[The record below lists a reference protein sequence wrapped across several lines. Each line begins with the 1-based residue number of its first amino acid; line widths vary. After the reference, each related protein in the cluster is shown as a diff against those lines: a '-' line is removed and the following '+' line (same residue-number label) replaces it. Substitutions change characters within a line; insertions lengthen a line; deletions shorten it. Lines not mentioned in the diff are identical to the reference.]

1 MGRASQRKGRAGE
14 MELARLLQG
23 YGYDVQPRRA
33 QSYGATPDLVG
44 LPGVHIE
51 CKRNERLNVPEAMA
65 QAVRDAE
72 KFGDGAPTVFHRR
85 NRSGWLVTMRLPDWM
100 ELYRIP
106 EPCVLSGDSGDPK
119 KAGGDEKHC
128 GLRTSRNHVGRS
140 GYLADHRAGAGA
152 SDRSEGTKRPY
163 RGAAPHGGAER

>member
-1 MGRASQRKGRAGE
+1 MGKTSQRKGRAGE

-23 YGYDVQPRRA
+23 YGYDVQPGRA

-65 QAVRDAE
+65 QAARDADR
-72 KFGDGAPTVFHRR
+72 FRDGAPAVFHRR

-100 ELYRIP
+100 KMYQK
-106 EPCVLSGDSGDPK
+106 VHKS
-119 KAGGDEKHC
+119 A
-128 GLRTSRNHVGRS
+128 T
-140 GYLADHRAGAGA
+140 
-152 SDRSEGTKRPY
+152 
-163 RGAAPHGGAER
+163 